1 MTGRIQAKIEEMESD
16 GVVEEARAREMTKT
30 EKMMAIGKM
39 VMVVGVTE
47 AKVEG
52 TRKVIEMIGEKMK
65 MMGRTAVVVTEA
77 KVEGTRKGMI
87 EEKMIG
93 RTAVIGMMTKVV
105 VVTGVET
112 EATRKVTEM
121 TEGKMKM
128 MGGTA
133 VIGMMAKVVVMTEA
147 KVEGTRKVIEMTEG
161 KMKMMEIDAEE
172 ATKEVVT
179 TEDDTMTKMKIG
191 GTEGETK
198 NGTATT
204 VIDEVGEETEDG
216 TGMTTR
222 MTVPGINFSNLL
234 TLFLCSLRA
243 Q

>member
-39 VMVVGVTE
+39 VMVVVVTE

-52 TRKVIEMIGEKMK
+52 TRKVIEMIEEKMK
-65 MMGRTAVVVTEA
+65 MMGSTAVIGMMAKVVVVTEA
-77 KVEGTRKGMI
+77 KVEGTRKVMI

-161 KMKMMEIDAEE
+161 KTKTMEADAEE
-172 ATKEVVT
+172 ATKEAVT

-222 MTVPGINFSNLL
+222 MTAPGINFSN
-234 TLFLCSLRA
+234 
-243 Q
+243 